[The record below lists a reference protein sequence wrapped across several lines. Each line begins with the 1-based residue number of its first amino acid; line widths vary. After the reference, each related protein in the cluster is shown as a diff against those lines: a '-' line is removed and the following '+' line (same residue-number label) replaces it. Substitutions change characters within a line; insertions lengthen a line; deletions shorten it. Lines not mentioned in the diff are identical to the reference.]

1 MVRKS
6 RWLANELGRR
16 QLLWG
21 VGGYQSVCSGAW
33 KQGSPSNQGGDC
45 TLPELKRPAT
55 VLQSQSPNE
64 LGESTGR
71 ELVLMRQ

>member
-6 RWLANELGRR
+6 RWLASELGRR
-16 QLLWG
+16 QLLRG
-21 VGGYQSVCSGAW
+21 VGGYHSVCRGAW
-33 KQGSPSNQGGDC
+33 KQGSLSNQGGGC
-45 TLPELKRPAT
+45 TLPELKRPAA
-55 VLQSQSPNE
+55 VLQSPSPNE